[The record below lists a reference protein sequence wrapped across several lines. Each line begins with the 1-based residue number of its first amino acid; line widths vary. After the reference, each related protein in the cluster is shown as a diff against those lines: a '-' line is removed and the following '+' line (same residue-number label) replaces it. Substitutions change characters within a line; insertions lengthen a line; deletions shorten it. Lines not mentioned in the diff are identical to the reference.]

1 MNTLGNIF
9 KVHSFGESHGPAVGA
24 VIDGCPAGLALD
36 IEAIQLAVD
45 KRKTGQHSFSS
56 ARKEEDTVEILSGVF
71 EGKTIGTPICILI
84 KNKDARSKD
93 YDNIKNVYRP
103 GHADFTSQQKYGH
116 RDYRGG
122 GRSSIRITAPLVAAG
137 EIANQLI
144 LALSNAQT
152 TAFVTQIGRAK
163 YDVSKLLETGL
174 SKNEANYL
182 SASNKNLLST
192 DFNTQV
198 EEEIEKV
205 AAEGDTLGG
214 RISTIVENLPV
225 GIGEPIF
232 GKLQAQLSQALMSIN
247 TVKAVEFGEGIKAV
261 EMKGSEHNDEF
272 EVQGEKF
279 STKTNHHGGIL
290 GGISTGERIVFSVY
304 FKPISSIKKEQL
316 TVNQKG
322 ETVNIKIEGR
332 HDVCAVPRAVPIV
345 EAYTNIVLADLLL
358 KNRHAKI

>member
-9 KVHSFGESHGPAVGA
+9 QVHSFGESHGPCVGA
-24 VIDGCPAGLALD
+24 VIDGCPAGLSLD
-36 IEAIQLAVD
+36 IEAIQKAVD

-56 ARKEEDTVEILSGVF
+56 SRKEEDSVEILSGVF

-93 YDNIKNVYRP
+93 YDTIKDVYRP
-103 GHADFTSQQKYGH
+103 GHADFTYQEKYGL

-137 EIANQLI
+137 EVANQLI
-144 LALSNAQT
+144 QKIT
-152 TAFVTQIGRAK
+152 ETKVTAFVSQIGKAQ
-163 YDVSKLLETGL
+163 YDISNQADLGL
-174 SKNEANYL
+174 NKEELNFLQS
-182 SASNKNLLST
+182 SDKNLLSAS
-192 DFNTQV
+192 F
-198 EEEIEKV
+198 EELVNKEIEQT
-205 AAEGDTLGG
+205 ASEGDTLGG
-214 RISTIVENLPV
+214 RITTLIDNLPI

-247 TVKAVEFGEGIKAV
+247 TVKAVEFGEGIQAA

-272 EVQGEKF
+272 IAEGDKV

-290 GGISTGERIVFSVY
+290 GGMSTGQRVNYSVY
-304 FKPISSIKKEQL
+304 FKPISSIQRAQK
-316 TVNQKG
+316 TVNEEG
-322 ETVNIKIEGR
+322 ETKEIEIGGR

-345 EAYTNIVLADLLL
+345 EAYTQIVLADLILQ
-358 KNRHAKI
+358 NRYAKI